1 MCIIIVII
9 FSILVNSGRIMYLR
23 LFTSV
28 SKNNKLLSIHTLSV
42 VHLFEEKKNT
52 TKTVVVQTV
61 GHNIWNQ
68 GKGFIVNDA
77 SLNDF

>member
-1 MCIIIVII
+1 
-9 FSILVNSGRIMYLR
+9 MYLR

-42 VHLFEEKKNT
+42 VHLFEEKKT
-52 TKTVVVQTV
+52 QQRLVVQTV

-77 SLNDF
+77 SLKDF